1 MVLPV
6 LSRAF
11 AGASAGAG
19 LSLLKQIG
27 AGDRPGHYRNF
38 PNAFMRIAFVAG
50 TYQPNRC
57 GVAHYTACLR
67 SHLTPGYRVGRLDD
81 SGKRRCNCQSVVQ
94 GWQRQH
100 LPALVQAICTSNIDL
115 LHIQHAAG
123 TYSFERAIFLLPL
136 LRLRGWHQPIVTTVH
151 EYGCGNGSPQ
161 AFHCA
166 CSNA

>member
-81 SGKRRCNCQSVVQ
+81 SGKRRCNCQIGCAGLAAPAFACLGAGDLHQ
-94 GWQRQH
+94 QH
-100 LPALVQAICTSNIDL
+100 
-115 LHIQHAAG
+115 
-123 TYSFERAIFLLPL
+123 
-136 LRLRGWHQPIVTTVH
+136 
-151 EYGCGNGSPQ
+151 
-161 AFHCA
+161 
-166 CSNA
+166 